1 MFCLCS
7 AHEFGPID
15 PLADS
20 SSPQR
25 IIMPNLVDLQQ
36 TVYKRIVDKRT
47 HAHKVISSD
56 RALCSTDPITPEAHS
71 WGQVVMSTP

>member
-1 MFCLCS
+1 
-7 AHEFGPID
+7 
-15 PLADS
+15 
-20 SSPQR
+20 
-25 IIMPNLVDLQQ
+25 LVDLQQ

-56 RALCSTDPITPEAHS
+56 RALCSTDPITPEAHG